1 MRRIVVVVAII
12 ALMAICGIS
21 SLSFVLKYVEKASHT
36 PIQAKVAGA
45 TWLSSSSSDKR
56 SSNTT
61 SSSGGSEV
69 KSAVTEGE
77 ARLSSLSLF
86 GLRDVKV
93 MPSCSESDG
102 TFLPPLV
109 SFLRIVAQCR
119 IRARYPLLV

>member
-21 SLSFVLKYVEKASHT
+21 SLSFVLKYVEKASHA

-69 KSAVTEGE
+69 NGAVTQGE

-86 GLRDVKV
+86 GLLDVKV

-109 SFLRIVAQCR
+109 SFCE
-119 IRARYPLLV
+119 